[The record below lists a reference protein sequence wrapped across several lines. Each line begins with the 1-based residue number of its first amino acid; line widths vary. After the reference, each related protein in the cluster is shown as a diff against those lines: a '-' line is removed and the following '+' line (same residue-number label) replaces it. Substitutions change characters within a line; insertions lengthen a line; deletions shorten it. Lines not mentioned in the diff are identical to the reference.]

1 MLDTNSFI
9 VRSSGRKVGYYYI
22 DYIGHYKISDIAGE
36 AKIDFSKLEQI
47 YKESNL
53 EYDSELDIYYFND
66 ILKAKKA
73 IADIIS
79 LMKTDN
85 KGHLI
90 SFTETEIE
98 YIRKALINES
108 MGNIGIDSKLKDKI
122 FKKLNI

>member
-9 VRSSGRKVGYYYI
+9 VRSSGRKSGHYYI
-22 DYIGHYKISDIAGE
+22 DYIGHYKIADIAKE
-36 AKIDFSKLEQI
+36 AKIDLPKLEQI
-47 YKESNL
+47 YKESNP

-66 ILKAKKA
+66 ILKAKKT

-90 SFTETEIE
+90 SLTETEIE